1 MPNELDPRYLLSILL
16 RRFPVFL
23 MTAVVIFSGF
33 AAAAVLLPAAY
44 TSRAK
49 ILVESQQIPTN
60 LVQST
65 VTSQA
70 EERLRVIQQRL
81 LTRDNLLEIAAE
93 YNVFRDRREMSPSD
107 IVDEMRAQSRF
118 KADALD
124 DVRRG
129 ESSLAVVFT
138 VSFSASNGTVAAR
151 VAGEYVTRILENNLK
166 LRTGRAADT
175 YEFFEQ
181 ESQRLAG
188 ELTAV
193 EAEMVDF
200 KRANRDTLP
209 ETLEFRTTQL
219 QRVQQQ
225 LQLLDRE
232 VSNLQERR
240 KGLLELLEDPENLSD
255 QQRPLTDSE
264 KIKQQLQRELELRSA
279 LLSDQHPEI
288 RALKTRIASLDNAIA
303 QERKE
308 QDAQL
313 KDTTSQVIEAQMKQV
328 RQQMEEVDTRLS
340 QIADE
345 TVQLERQ
352 EASLQRSI
360 GETPNTQM
368 ALAALQRNYG
378 NLQEQYSEA
387 RSKLAVSATGEQ
399 LELKQQA
406 ERFEVIEEAVVP
418 ETPDKPNRIKILI
431 LGVGAGGGGGLAL
444 IVLLE
449 FLNKAIRRPSDI
461 INTLDMQPLAVIPY
475 IYTDEELRRR
485 SRVKWSLIVISIG
498 GTIACLVLLHIYY
511 LPLDMIL
518 QKLMVAT
525 ELDALLELVRNR
537 LNF

>member
-1 MPNELDPRYLLSILL
+1 MPNELDPRFLLSVLL

-23 MTAVVIFSGF
+23 LTAVVIFSGF
-33 AAAAVLLPAAY
+33 AAAAVLIPAAY
-44 TSRAK
+44 TSSAK
-49 ILVESQQIPTN
+49 ILVESQQIPTA

-65 VTSQA
+65 VNSAAT
-70 EERLRVIQQRL
+70 ERLRVIQQRL
-81 LTRDNLLEIAAE
+81 MTRDNLLEIAAE
-93 YNVFRDRREMSPSD
+93 FNVFRDRRDMSPTE
-107 IVDEMRAQSRF
+107 IVEEMRKQSSF
-118 KADALD
+118 EADSLATR
-124 DVRRG
+124 RRG
-129 ESSLAVVFT
+129 DSGLALVFN
-138 VSFSASNGTVAAR
+138 VSFSSPNASVAAR
-151 VAGEYVTRILENNLK
+151 VAGEYVTRILEDNLK
-166 LRTGRAADT
+166 LRTARAADT

-181 ESQRLAG
+181 ETQRLGG
-188 ELTAV
+188 ELTAI

-209 ETLEFRTTQL
+209 ETLDFRTNQL

-232 VSNLQERR
+232 VANLQERR
-240 KGLLELLEDPENLSD
+240 KNLLEVVENPSALAD
-255 QQRPLTDSE
+255 QDRPLTESE
-264 KIKQQLQRELELRSA
+264 RIKQQLTRELELRSA

-288 RALKTRIASLDNAIA
+288 RALRTRIAALDSAIE
-303 QERKE
+303 QERKDLE
-308 QDAQL
+308 TQL
-313 KDTTSQVIEAQMKQV
+313 ADHSSKLVETEMKRV
-328 RQQMEEVDTRLS
+328 RQQIEEIDTRLS

-345 TVQLERQ
+345 TTQLERQ

-378 NLQEQYSEA
+378 NLQQQYADA

-418 ETPDKPNRIKILI
+418 ERPDKPNRVMIIAM
-431 LGVGAGGGGGLAL
+431 GVGAGGGGGLAL

-461 INTLDMQPLAVIPY
+461 INALEMQPLAVIPY

-485 SRVKWSLIVISIG
+485 ARVKWSLTVLTVG
-498 GTIACLVLLHIYY
+498 GALTGLMLLHLYY
-511 LPLDMIL
+511 LPLDL
-518 QKLMVAT
+518 LVKKVMVAT
-525 ELDALLELVRNR
+525 ELDALLELVRSR
-537 LNF
+537 LKF

>member
-1 MPNELDPRYLLSILL
+1 MPNELDPRFLFSVLL
-16 RRFPVFL
+16 RRFPIFL
-23 MTAVVIFSGF
+23 LTAVVIFSGF

-44 TSRAK
+44 TSSAK

-70 EERLRVIQQRL
+70 AERLRVIQQRL

-107 IVDEMRAQSRF
+107 IVDEMRKQSSF
-118 KADALD
+118 QADALD
-124 DVRRG
+124 GAKRG
-129 ESSLAVVFT
+129 DASLAVVFR
-138 VSFSASNGTVAAR
+138 VSFSAANGTVAAR

-181 ESQRLAG
+181 ETQRLGG

-200 KRANRDTLP
+200 KRANRETLP
-209 ETLEFRTTQL
+209 ETLDFRTTQL

-232 VSNLQERR
+232 VANLQERR
-240 KGLLELLEDPENLSD
+240 KQLLEIVENPENLAK
-255 QQRPLTDSE
+255 QERPLTESE

-279 LLSDQHPEI
+279 LLSDAHPEI
-288 RALKTRIASLDNAIA
+288 RALKTRISSLDNAIA
-303 QERKE
+303 QERKDMDE
-308 QDAQL
+308 QLQDTSSQL
-313 KDTTSQVIEAQMKQV
+313 VETQMKQI

-340 QIADE
+340 QISDE

-378 NLQEQYSEA
+378 NLQDQYTDA

-418 ETPDKPNRIKILI
+418 DSPNKPNRIKILVM
-431 LGVGAGGGGGLAL
+431 GVGAGGGGGLAL
-444 IVLLE
+444 IILLE

-511 LPLDMIL
+511 LPLDML
-518 QKLMVAT
+518 VRKVMVAT
-525 ELDALLELVRNR
+525 ELDALLELVRSR
-537 LNF
+537 LKF